1 MNITDFITELFC
13 RIDDALPDAP
23 RHSRAI
29 LSISELVT
37 IGVLQAMK
45 PVSQR
50 AFYPWLRDNY
60 GHRFPQLPERTRL
73 GRRLR
78 THHCWTGYFLTQ
90 PTLRGLADRY
100 GVALRH
106 PIREGRRPGPIGRK
120 GLSNHRWII
129 GGKLGIALNKLGLI
143 TELGLR
149 HGPRTRPDLSALAG
163 KL

>member
-29 LSISELVT
+29 RSISELVT

-73 GRRLR
+73 GRRRR
-78 THHCWTGYFLTQ
+78 THHCWTGYFLT
-90 PTLRGLADRY
+90 
-100 GVALRH
+100 H
-106 PIREGRRPGPIGRK
+106 PPSGD
-120 GLSNHRWII
+120 W
-129 GGKLGIALNKLGLI
+129 
-143 TELGLR
+143 
-149 HGPRTRPDLSALAG
+149 RTALAWNCAIPYG
-163 KL
+163 KAAAPDQSAGRASPISAGSSAASSVSRSTSWA